1 MFGWWVHRFTIK
13 INYLKRITTHLSDS
27 CTRTE
32 MPLNYTLNMV
42 EKANLHPAYFTTI
55 KNTYKELKEN
65 WGKFLETKTKN
76 YLSN

>member
-1 MFGWWVHRFTIK
+1 
-13 INYLKRITTHLSDS
+13 
-27 CTRTE
+27 

-42 EKANLHPAYFTTI
+42 EIANLHPAYFTTI

-65 WGKFLETKTKN
+65 LVKFLETKTKN